1 MKRALLSFAL
11 ALAALF
17 TLAACGQAPS
27 SSDPPHSSADSSAPA
42 PDPDNAAQDEDGWQS
57 AYLAELNTLCT
68 QYGKFVQEEAWDYID
83 GVKYAHLLDFDGDGQ
98 KELVVLFDH
107 TVRLYTYRDGAA
119 VLLHEDEV
127 GGRYGQT
134 DVSYIFHINARAGQP
149 CLVIYHSEHE
159 WTEEAIR
166 IITVSRG
173 AARVSELFAATDGE
187 NEWPD
192 REWLTSFAI
201 DGRTVS
207 EAEYE
212 AARSAALD
220 GSLEIDADW
229 GAYPV
234 TESHLD
240 ILLSALSSDEQAGYV
255 LPNSDAAFLSPEDL
269 EGLSPEELRLARN
282 EIYARHGRTFAAED
296 LNAYFIS
303 QSWYRAIYS
312 PEEFDVLAPELLN
325 KYEVANLALILEAE
339 GIEPEPE
346 PKGLSEEEARAIAA
360 DYWDFPD
367 GQEVIDEDTGYRM
380 EIGSFGTQTGS
391 DGRSY
396 FVFRLQWLVDNDHW
410 SVLDWAYVD
419 AGTGE
424 ISGSPG

>member
-1 MKRALLSFAL
+1 VKRALLPFAL

-17 TLAACGQAPS
+17 ALTACGQAPS
-27 SSDPPHSSADSSAPA
+27 SAPPHFSEGSSAPEPS
-42 PDPDNAAQDEDGWQS
+42 PDSVAQDEDGWQR

-68 QYGKFVQEEAWDYID
+68 QYGKFVQKEAWDSID

-134 DVSYIFHINARAGQP
+134 DVSYTFHINARASQP

-166 IITVSRG
+166 VITVSGG

-192 REWLTSFAI
+192 RAWLTSFAI
-201 DGRTVS
+201 DGQTVS

-212 AARSAALD
+212 AARSAVLD

-234 TESHLD
+234 SESHLD

-255 LPNSDAAFLSPEDL
+255 LPHSDAVFLSPEDL

-282 EIYARHGRTFAAED
+282 EISPRHGRTFTSED
-296 LNAYFIS
+296 LNTYFIS

-312 PEEFDVLAPELLN
+312 PEEFDALAPELLN
-325 KYEVANLALILEAE
+325 QYEVANLALILEAE
-339 GIEPEPE
+339 GASPEE
-346 PKGLSEEEARAIAA
+346 TLQTLSEEEARAIAA
-360 DYWDFPD
+360 KYWDYAD
-367 GQEVIDEDTGYRM
+367 GQDVVDEETGYP
-380 EIGSFGTQTGS
+380 IALFS
-391 DGRSY
+391 DGPQASHGRSCY
-396 FVFRLQWLVDNDHW
+396 AFSLKWLVDNSHW
-410 SVLDWAYVD
+410 STLDVLYVD
-419 AGTGE
+419 AETGE
-424 ISGSPG
+424 VITPTEP